1 MWKRFL
7 PEWDSLSQVY
17 IVDEATEIIIS
28 CVKRRV
34 DGVANTSFWRISR
47 QIRSEWRKVMTLD
60 PT

>member
-17 IVDEATEIIIS
+17 IVDEATEIIFS

-34 DGVANTSFWRISR
+34 DGVAITSFWRISR